1 MRSSKRS
8 RLGGVIALIP
18 TSAQRQSEERPE
30 RSVPSER
37 GAGLVLI
44 VDDNSDTR
52 DLYSLYFRSK
62 GYTVRTAHDGRQGI
76 DLALKLRP
84 EAVVMDLS
92 MPALD
97 GISATKAT
105 QARPQDTA
113 PADPDPHRLP
123 RARDPALS
131 QPAPGDPARAWWW
144 AAHGTSYESQDAI
157 RKTEPTTFP
166 LVEGRDIACLG
177 DGLRSIL

>member
-1 MRSSKRS
+1 M
-8 RLGGVIALIP
+8 
-18 TSAQRQSEERPE
+18 
-30 RSVPSER
+30 PSER

-62 GYTVRTAHDGRQGI
+62 GYTVRTALDGRQGI

-97 GISATKAT
+97 GISATK
-105 QARPQDTA
+105 QLR
-113 PADPDPHRLP
+113 
-123 RARDPALS
+123 RDPRTRPL
-131 QPAPGDPARAWWW
+131 PILILTGYPARAIQRSRSPLPVTQH
-144 AAHGTSYESQDAI
+144 ARGGGQL
-157 RKTEPTTFP
+157 TE
-166 LVEGRDIACLG
+166 LL
-177 DGLRSIL
+177 